1 MTEAGVSKQRE
12 LFEKLHNEARLE
24 LSTGRYGAV
33 LDRTKD
39 KVYSLVGVPAA
50 CRSLEDLS
58 TELAAEL
65 KQEFPELAVCE
76 SLVYDPES
84 FHFTLFGLPGY
95 VKQGALARHLDR
107 ILASSCAAVREPL
120 LSIAGV
126 SIVGGAIVAPLLD
139 LDGRLTWLVNTC
151 LDELFEELGDEV
163 GELLN
168 DAQLHRSIFW
178 ITLARPC
185 RLSIRLFERIEKLS
199 SRFVEEKRSGK
210 IEFEAVSIVQT
221 DKQFSKAGT
230 EVIKSHYLSL
240 LT

>member
-1 MTEAGVSKQRE
+1 MTEVGVSKQRE

-24 LSTGRYGAV
+24 ILTGRYNAV
-33 LDRTKD
+33 LDLAKD
-39 KVYSLVGVPAA
+39 KVFALVGVPAP
-50 CRSLEDLS
+50 CRSLVELS
-58 TELAAEL
+58 TELAAEFE
-65 KQEFPELAVCE
+65 QEFPESAVSE
-76 SLVYDPES
+76 AAIYDRDS

-126 SIVGGAIVAPLLD
+126 SIIGGAIVAPLLD
-139 LDGRLTWLVNTC
+139 LDGRLTWLVNSC

-168 DAQLHRSIFW
+168 AAQLHRSIFW
-178 ITLARPC
+178 ITLARPR
-185 RLSIRLFERIEKLS
+185 RLSIGLFERVEKLS
-199 SRFVEEKRSGK
+199 SRFVEEKRDGK

>member
-1 MTEAGVSKQRE
+1 MTSAGVSKQRE
-12 LFEKLHNEARLE
+12 LFEKLHDEARLE
-24 LSTGRYGAV
+24 LLAGRCDAV
-33 LDRTKD
+33 LDLAKD

-50 CRSLEDLS
+50 CRSLEELS
-58 TELAAEL
+58 TELAGEI
-65 KQEFPELAVCE
+65 KQECPELAVLE
-76 SLVYDPES
+76 SVVYSPDS

-95 VKQGALARHLDR
+95 VKRGALARHLDR

-163 GELLN
+163 SELL
-168 DAQLHRSIFW
+168 DAAQLHRRIFW
-178 ITLARPC
+178 ITLARPY
-185 RLSIRLFERIEKLS
+185 RLSPGLFERIEKLS
-199 SRFVEEKRSGK
+199 RRFVEEKRDGR